1 MKIVSIAVAFILS
14 LLLPAKVATA
24 QLAVDSSTVL
34 KDIHGWMEYL
44 SADRLKGRVEGSAQ
58 NREVTDS
65 IASYFAE
72 LGLEP
77 YHASGLLHTFYTDD
91 LDSSITTSN
100 VIGVL
105 RGSEKPDEYIIFSAH
120 FDHVQVGFYHKT
132 DKIYNGANDNASGT
146 SVMLAIARQLVL
158 TGPHKRSIVF
168 CAFNAEEA
176 GLLGSADFAEKI
188 KPDQIIAG
196 INLEMLGYPQYGRK
210 AVMLTGMHNSDLY
223 KIFRKYADGA
233 SIRFRR
239 ERGDLFERS
248 DNYSLAK
255 KGIPAHTIMASDDR
269 EPCYHR
275 PCDELK
281 RMNLPNMA
289 ALAQGII
296 YLMEGLTD
304 GSETPTR
311 IRVR

>member
-1 MKIVSIAVAFILS
+1 MRIGHIAVVFLFS
-14 LLLPAKVATA
+14 CLLLTQRASA

-34 KDIHGWMEYL
+34 EDIRSWMEYL
-44 SADRLKGRVEGSAQ
+44 TTDRLRGLVEGSPQ
-58 NREVTDS
+58 NQEVTRA
-65 IASYFAE
+65 IADYFSS
-72 LGLEP
+72 LGLKP
-77 YHASGLLHTFYTDD
+77 YLDSGLLHTFYRDNTDA
-91 LDSSITTSN
+91 SISTSN
-100 VIGVL
+100 VIGWL
-105 RGSEKPDEYIIFSAH
+105 PGSEKPEEFIVLSAH
-120 FDHVQVGFYHKT
+120 FDHVQVGYYNKT

-146 SVMLAIARQLVL
+146 SVLLAIAKQLVL

-176 GLLGSADFAEKI
+176 GLIGSSDFAEKI
-188 KPDQIIAG
+188 NPEQIVAG
-196 INLEMLGYPQYGRK
+196 INLEMLGYPQYGRQ
-210 AVMLTGMHNSDLY
+210 AVMLTGMYNSDLY
-223 KIFRKYADGA
+223 KILRKRAEGA

-269 EPCYHR
+269 EPCYHH

-281 RMNLPNMA
+281 RMNIPNMA
-289 ALAQGII
+289 ALAKGIL
-296 YLMEGLTD
+296 YMMEGLLD

-311 IRVR
+311 IRVQ

>member
-1 MKIVSIAVAFILS
+1 MKIGHIALAFVFS
-14 LLLPAKVATA
+14 CLLLTQRASA

-34 KDIHGWMEYL
+34 EDIRSWMEYL
-44 SADRLKGRVEGSAQ
+44 TTDRLKGRVEGSPQ
-58 NREVTDS
+58 NQEVTRA
-65 IASYFAE
+65 IADYFSS
-72 LGLEP
+72 LGLKP
-77 YHASGLLHTFYTDD
+77 YLDSGLLHTFYRDDTDT
-91 LDSSITTSN
+91 SISTSN
-100 VIGVL
+100 VIGWL
-105 RGSEKPDEYIIFSAH
+105 PGSEKPEEFIVLSAH
-120 FDHVQVGFYHKT
+120 FDHVQVGYYNKT

-146 SVMLAIARQLVL
+146 SVLLAIAKQLVL

-176 GLLGSADFAEKI
+176 GLIGSSDFAEKI
-188 KPDQIIAG
+188 NPEQIVAG
-196 INLEMLGYPQYGRK
+196 INLEMLGYPQYGRQT
-210 AVMLTGMHNSDLY
+210 VMLTGMYNSDLY
-223 KIFRKYADGA
+223 KILRKRAEAA

-269 EPCYHR
+269 EPCYHH

-281 RMNLPNMA
+281 RMNIPNMV
-289 ALAQGII
+289 ALAKGII
-296 YLMEGLTD
+296 FMMEGLLD

-311 IRVR
+311 IRVQ

>member
-1 MKIVSIAVAFILS
+1 MKIDSITVAFILS

-24 QLAVDSSTVL
+24 QLAVDSNTVL
-34 KDIHGWMEYL
+34 KDIRGWMEYL
-44 SADRLKGRVEGSAQ
+44 SSDRLKGRVEGSPQ

-77 YHASGLLHTFYTDD
+77 YLASGLLHTFYTDD

-105 RGSEKPDEYIIFSAH
+105 RGSEKPDEYIVLSAH

-176 GLLGSADFAEKI
+176 GLIGSADFAGKI
-188 KPDQIIAG
+188 NADQIIAG

-210 AVMLTGMHNSDLY
+210 AVMLTGMFNSDLY
-223 KIFRKYADGA
+223 KLFRKRAEGA

-289 ALAQGII
+289 VLAQGII
-296 YLMEGLTD
+296 HLMEGLTD